1 MAVMKASMSVLGRS
15 PQRALD
21 DSLTRLVTP
30 VFAGFSLPATI
41 IFSTMTSPGQPWHDA
56 VLLLLVAATGL
67 FIAGIQLSIGRLHRR
82 YDRYA
87 WMRNLRAF
95 LTILGIALVASALTL
110 LVWSRTGEW
119 WVWPPLGVLLLGG
132 LGPGIWTLYISV
144 ADGVSETEYDLD
156 EVESLA

>member
-1 MAVMKASMSVLGRS
+1 MAGMKTSVFIPGRS
-15 PQRALD
+15 HQAALG

-41 IFSTMTSPGQPWHDA
+41 IFSTTTSPGQPWHDA
-56 VLLLLVAATGL
+56 VLSLLVSATGL
-67 FIAGIQLSIGRLHRR
+67 FMAGIQLSIGRLHRR
-82 YDRYA
+82 YDRYE

-119 WVWPPLGVLLLGG
+119 WVWPPLGVLVIGG
-132 LGPGIWTLYISV
+132 FGPGIWTLYISV
-144 ADGVSETEYDLD
+144 SEGASETEDDL
-156 EVESLA
+156 EEAESLV

>member
-1 MAVMKASMSVLGRS
+1 MKTSVSALGRS
-15 PQRALD
+15 RQRALD

-56 VLLLLVAATGL
+56 VLSLLVAATGL
-67 FIAGIQLSIGRLHRR
+67 FMAGIQLSIGRLHRR
-82 YDRYA
+82 YDRYE

-110 LVWSRTGEW
+110 LVWSETGEW
-119 WVWPPLGVLLLGG
+119 WVWPPLGVLLAGG
-132 LGPGIWTLYISV
+132 FGPGIWTLYVSV
-144 ADGVSETEYDLD
+144 SDVASETEDDDLD
-156 EVESLA
+156 EVESFA